1 MECADNDEG
10 IFRFTDVPFVGR
22 AEEQVQIFG
31 FDKVVHVFLAN
42 LCDSLILTVV
52 LFAGPIQL
60 PDLPILDHQ
69 LALDAGIVLE
79 SVGEFVRELR
89 HDLEIV
95 EVLILEKMALFH
107 PVENPVDFVARPFG
121 LGGLSDELQDLG
133 GSEHDKRDSVV
144 MGQADDLFQIG
155 VDFLVAENELSAVC
169 PLTLGADFVQ
179 KFDIAR
185 AKNTVTFGS
194 LISLVPGDVYLDPL
208 VFFVLLIF
216 IEQPERNGIKANPR
230 AVLTETRRAGQLVV
244 FFRDGRIGF
253 DGDQDFRFCHS
264 L

>member
-1 MECADNDEG
+1 M
-10 IFRFTDVPFVGR
+10 
-22 AEEQVQIFG
+22 
-31 FDKVVHVFLAN
+31 
-42 LCDSLILTVV
+42 

-79 SVGEFVRELR
+79 PVGEFVWEFR

-107 PVENPVDFVARPFG
+107 LVENPVDFVARPLG
-121 LGGLSDELQDLG
+121 LRGLSDELQYLN

-155 VDFLVAENELSAVC
+155 VDFLVAENQLPTVR

-179 KFDIAR
+179 EFDIAR
-185 AKNTVTFGS
+185 AKDTVTFGP

-208 VFFVLLIF
+208 VFLYCCSSSSS
-216 IEQPERNGIKANPR
+216 RKGM
-230 AVLTETRRAGQLVV
+230 G
-244 FFRDGRIGF
+244 
-253 DGDQDFRFCHS
+253 
-264 L
+264 